1 MHRLQQEYLFLNK
14 HNITN
19 VVELLAVISNMAD
32 KKKEAYK
39 ERGEALRS
47 NDKFKEIFEIADKM
61 TELSYAEEAYSN
73 GDVYFASEH
82 EVFEKLSEEL
92 KDKGY
97 SFDEAVALKEYYKRR
112 IADTQAK
119 ASAVSKEYYLGDGI
133 LKEITGNQEV
143 DGIKEKDI
151 QKEKIKGKDK
161 LI

>member
-1 MHRLQQEYLFLNK
+1 MYQ
-14 HNITN
+14 
-19 VVELLAVISNMAD
+19 
-32 KKKEAYK
+32 
-39 ERGEALRS
+39 
-47 NDKFKEIFEIADKM
+47 
-61 TELSYAEEAYSN
+61 
-73 GDVYFASEH
+73 
-82 EVFEKLSEEL
+82 VFEKLSEEL

-112 IADTQAK
+112 IADTQTK